1 MHPRTHRA
9 RRATS
14 ALCALVCTLL
24 SLASFAM
31 PLSVSAHDL
40 RNARRPSSARTVLHP
55 APAPRLPLSER
66 RAMALQRVLRAEGV
80 RRCWTRQLYRDPTT
94 PSRRLS
100 VGLSVD
106 GEGRV
111 VQVRVRDPQAP
122 MLASCIATMGTA
134 VPAVGPGEPFEAEA
148 SLTFERNE

>member
-1 MHPRTHRA
+1 MHPRTLFA

-14 ALCALVCTLL
+14 ALCALVCTFA
-24 SLASFAM
+24 SLAAPFTAD
-31 PLSVSAHDL
+31 AHEV
-40 RNARRPSSARTVLHP
+40 RYARRPSPSRTALRP

-66 RAMALQRVLRAEGV
+66 RAMALERVLRADGV

-100 VGLSVD
+100 VGLTVD

-111 VQVRVRDPQAP
+111 VAVRVRDPQAP